1 MACHARGNRYRN
13 GLSPVDIVRKFPDDA
28 VVAAWTFQQRWPEGV
43 RCPRCDSDNVQ
54 SKGKHP
60 SMSYRCQQCRKF
72 FSYRMGTVM
81 QGSNLGEQVWVI
93 ATDLLSTGIWVSR
106 KRPRGTWPTA
116 FGRPGTIELRHGARR
131 SQARPFIP
139 MSSQRSWIAPVRS
152 AASRNT
158 WTARDTPQAEE
169 SFYATLP

>member
-81 QGSNLGEQVWVI
+81 QGSNLGEQVWSSPQ
-93 ATDLLSTGIWVSR
+93 TY
-106 KRPRGTWPTA
+106 
-116 FGRPGTIELRHGARR
+116 FRPGFGYHAKDR
-131 SQARPFIP
+131 
-139 MSSQRSWIAPVRS
+139 
-152 AASRNT
+152 AALGPPHSGDLER
-158 WTARDTPQAEE
+158 
-169 SFYATLP
+169 